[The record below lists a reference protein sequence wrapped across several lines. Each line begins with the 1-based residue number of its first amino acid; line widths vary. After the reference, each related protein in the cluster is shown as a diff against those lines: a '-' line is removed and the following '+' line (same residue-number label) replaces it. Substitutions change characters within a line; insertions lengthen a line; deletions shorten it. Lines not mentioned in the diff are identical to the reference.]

1 MPIYILCDTSI
12 GVLPLPLETVLLD
25 EAAQENLNQ
34 ALKDSKKYLEE
45 KYKDDEVDIVAQLQ
59 EATKRFIFKLK
70 HKDKPVLLLPK

>member
-34 ALKDSKKYLEE
+34 ALKDSKKFLEE
-45 KYKDDEVDIVAQLQ
+45 KYKDGEVDIVAQLQ

-70 HKDKPVLLLPK
+70 HNDKPVLLLPK